1 MQRLIRLG
9 VALATVAVLAYTPS
23 TAQAQSASITATAV
37 VAGALTVSNQRNLDF
52 GTVIP
57 NFSRTVLPDD
67 PTSGHFQVEGGVN
80 AEVALTFSSLPATLT
95 GLVPGNTLA
104 VASYSGTY
112 NTVDAGGAGTG
123 FTPASGLT
131 TRLGAAV
138 PARLH
143 IYMGGVINVPAGQAA
158 DTYTGTITLDA
169 AYTGN

>member
-1 MQRLIRLG
+1 MQRFIRLG
-9 VALATVAVLAYTPS
+9 IALATVAVLAYTPS
-23 TAQAQSASITATAV
+23 TAKAQSASISATAV
-37 VAGALTVSNQRNLDF
+37 VAGALTVTNQRNLDF

-57 NFSRTVLPDD
+57 TFSRTVLPAD
-67 PTSGHFQVEGGVN
+67 PTSGHFQIDGGVN
-80 AEVALTFSSLPATLT
+80 AEVDLTFSSLPAVLSGLT
-95 GLVPGNTLA
+95 PGNTLA

-112 NTVDAGGAGTG
+112 NTADAGGAGTS

-131 TRLGAAV
+131 TRLGATV

-143 IYMGGVINVPAGQAA
+143 IYIGGVINVPAGQPS